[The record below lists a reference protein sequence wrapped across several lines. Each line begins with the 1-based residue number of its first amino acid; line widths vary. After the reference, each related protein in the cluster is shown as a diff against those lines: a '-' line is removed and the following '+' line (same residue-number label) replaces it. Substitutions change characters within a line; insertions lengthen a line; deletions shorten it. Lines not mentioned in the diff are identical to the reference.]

1 MKTKQSLLARLL
13 LPTVIVLL
21 LLPPL
26 VMALE
31 HARLIPR
38 RYPRRM
44 AAATEPDSV
53 EEQVQA
59 ETRA

>member
-26 VMALE
+26 CSPLGDD
-31 HARLIPR
+31 I
-38 RYPRRM
+38 
-44 AAATEPDSV
+44 
-53 EEQVQA
+53 
-59 ETRA
+59 